1 MHQIAVLVQT
11 YATTPPDAS
20 TASHLRDGISSVT
33 IQEIPDLQVPEY
45 TRWSRNLLPEKHD
58 ARPYAGGTKKQL
70 TFFPHRQG

>member
-45 TRWSRNLLPEKHD
+45 TRWS
-58 ARPYAGGTKKQL
+58 GTSSPKNTMPVL
-70 TFFPHRQG
+70 TPGELRSN